1 MVAPGTQLLLVDSDP
16 RIVRALSDALANEGV
31 RWRCVSGAGAALA
44 MLESATFDA
53 LLLCVGRSDSSAEE
67 LLRSVLRVAP
77 EVPVILVCAE
87 HDVSDAIR
95 LVQAGASDYLRVP
108 FVAEE
113 AIFVLGRALHAARYA
128 ERRSRPAVERIE
140 MASDSPEM
148 GEAIAMAERAAR
160 SLTTILIRGE
170 SGVGKEVLA
179 RYIHDRSPRA
189 HCPFVKV
196 HCASLPETILESELF
211 GYEKGAFTG
220 AGARKPGRFEL
231 AEGGTIFLDEIGDVS
246 PAVQVKLL
254 RIVQDR
260 EYERLGGTDVL
271 RADVRIITAT
281 HRNLERMV
289 KNGEFRQDLYYRL
302 NVLKIT
308 VPPLRARPSDVER
321 LALQFCARFASA
333 NGRRVRLGR
342 DALDALQNAPWPG
355 NVRQLQNVIE
365 RLVVLSDGD
374 VVGAEDVKRE
384 LERDAFAA
392 QDEGTEM
399 SAIELGAAIRK
410 AERRALKRALER
422 SGGNRALAAR
432 LLGVSRRTLFY
443 KLREHAIG

>member
-1 MVAPGTQLLLVDSDP
+1 
-16 RIVRALSDALANEGV
+16 
-31 RWRCVSGAGAALA
+31 
-44 MLESATFDA
+44 
-53 LLLCVGRSDSSAEE
+53 
-67 LLRSVLRVAP
+67 
-77 EVPVILVCAE
+77 
-87 HDVSDAIR
+87 
-95 LVQAGASDYLRVP
+95 
-108 FVAEE
+108 
-113 AIFVLGRALHAARYA
+113 
-128 ERRSRPAVERIE
+128 RIE
-140 MASDSPEM
+140 VAGDSPEM
-148 GEAIAMAERAAR
+148 AEAVATAERAAR
-160 SLTTILIRGE
+160 SMTTLLIRGE

-179 RYIHDRSPRA
+179 RYVHARSPRA
-189 HCPFVKV
+189 HRPFVKV
-196 HCASLPETILESELF
+196 HCASLPEAILESELF

-254 RIVQDR
+254 RAVQDR

-302 NVLKIT
+302 NVLRIT
-308 VPPLRARPSDVER
+308 VPPLRSRPSDVER
-321 LALQFCARFASA
+321 LALKFCARFASA
-333 NGRRVRLGR
+333 NGRSVRLGR
-342 DALDALQNAPWPG
+342 EALDALRSAPWPG

-365 RLVVLSDGD
+365 RLVVLSDAHVVDASD
-374 VVGAEDVKRE
+374 VRRE
-384 LERDAFAA
+384 LERDTFAA

-399 SAIELGAAIRK
+399 SAVELGAAVRK